1 MWIVQKKES
10 NGWRTI
16 VESISEESF
25 ADEWLVAMSRG
36 NNNIY
41 RKLLSSSEEIFL
53 P

>member
-1 MWIVQKKES
+1 MWIVQIKEN

-25 ADEWLVAMSRG
+25 ADEWLAAMSRD

-41 RKLLSSSEEIFL
+41 RKCESNL
-53 P
+53 